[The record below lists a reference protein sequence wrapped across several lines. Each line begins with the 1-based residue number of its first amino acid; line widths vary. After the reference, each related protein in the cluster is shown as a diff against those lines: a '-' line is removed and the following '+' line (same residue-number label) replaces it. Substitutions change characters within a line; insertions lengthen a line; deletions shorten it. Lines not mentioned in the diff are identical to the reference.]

1 LEQTIKKPEPQK
13 LKRGLQNRHIQLI
26 ALGGAIGT
34 GLFLGIGPAA
44 VLAGPSVILGYA
56 LAGIIA
62 FFIMRQLGE
71 MVVEEPV
78 SGSFSHFANKYWG
91 SFAGFASGWNYWVLY
106 ILVSMS
112 ELTAIGIY
120 VHFWWPEIPLW
131 TSSLFFFIVINAL
144 NFTSVKVYGEV
155 EFWFSIIKV
164 VAIIAMIGFGAYL
177 LFSGN
182 GGDQASI
189 QNLWND
195 GGFFPKGFL
204 SADGSG
210 GFQGLFAAIALIMFS
225 FGGLELI
232 GITAAEAEQPEK
244 TIPKATNQ
252 VIYRI
257 LIFYVGALI
266 ILFAL
271 SPWINITTDSSPFV
285 MVFESLKGF
294 QFNLF
299 DKTIY
304 FTSLI
309 ANMLNVIVLT
319 AALSVYNSCVY
330 SNSRMLYGLAEQG
343 NAPSFL
349 SKLNKSSVP
358 LNALLISSLF
368 VAICIIV
375 NKLMPEKALEILM
388 SLVVSSLIIN
398 WLMISITHLKFR
410 RSKDAKQIKTKFPS
424 YIYPISNYICLLFL
438 VGILVIMWITGLKI
452 SVELIPV
459 WILLLYICYVF
470 VNKQKNKDNG
480 VLNKT
485 IK

>member
-1 LEQTIKKPEPQK
+1 LKPTHEKPAEQQ
-13 LKRGLQNRHIQLI
+13 LRRGLQNRHIQLI

-56 LAGIIA
+56 MAGVIA

-78 SGSFSHFANKYWG
+78 SGSFSHFAYRYWG
-91 SFAGFASGWNYWVLY
+91 TFAGFASGWNYWILY

-112 ELTAIGIY
+112 ELTAIGVY
-120 VHFWWPEIPLW
+120 VQFWWPEIPLW
-131 TSSLFFFIVINAL
+131 ASSLFFFLTINAL
-144 NFTSVKVYGEV
+144 NLSSVKVYGEA

-164 VAIIAMIGFGAYL
+164 IAIIAMIIFGIYL
-177 LFSGN
+177 LLSGT
-182 GGDQASI
+182 GGPQASI

-195 GGFFPKGFL
+195 GGFFPRGL
-204 SADGSG
+204 LASDGQG
-210 GFQGLFAAIALIMFS
+210 GYQGLFAAIALIMFS

-232 GITAAEAEQPEK
+232 GITAAEADQPEK
-244 TIPKATNQ
+244 TIPRATNQ

-266 ILFAL
+266 ILFSL
-271 SPWINITTDSSPFV
+271 SPWKSITTDSSPFV

-294 QFNLF
+294 EFSF
-299 DKTIY
+299 FGKTVY

-309 ANMLNVIVLT
+309 ANALNLIVLT

-349 SKLNKSSVP
+349 SKLNKNHVP
-358 LNALLISSLF
+358 VMATLVSALF
-368 VAICIIV
+368 VAICIVV
-375 NKLMPEKALEILM
+375 NKLMPEKALSILM

-398 WLMISITHLKFR
+398 WLMITVVHLKF
-410 RSKDAKQIKTKFPS
+410 KKNNANTKFPS
-424 YIYPISNYICLLFL
+424 FLYPLSNYICLVFL
-438 VGILVIMWITGLKI
+438 VGILVLMWITGMKLP
-452 SVELIPV
+452 VELIPG
-459 WILLLYICYVF
+459 WIVFLYLCYV
-470 VNKQKNKDNG
+470 VVKRRRKQQG
-480 VLNKT
+480 
-485 IK
+485 

>member
-1 LEQTIKKPEPQK
+1 MKQEQENPESQK
-13 LKRGLQNRHIQLI
+13 LQRGLQNRHIQLI

-56 LAGIIA
+56 LAGVIA

-78 SGSFSHFANKYWG
+78 SGSFSHFAYKYWG
-91 SFAGFASGWNYWVLY
+91 PFAGFSSGWNYWVLY

-131 TSSLFFFIVINAL
+131 TSSLFFFIAINAL
-144 NFTSVKVYGEV
+144 NLTSVKVYGEA

-164 VAIIAMIGFGAYL
+164 VAIIAMIIFGVYL
-177 LFSGN
+177 LFSGS
-182 GGDQASI
+182 GGEQASI
-189 QNLWND
+189 KNLWND
-195 GGFFPKGFL
+195 GGFFPKGLF
-204 SADGSG
+204 STDAKG

-232 GITAAEAEQPEK
+232 GITAAEAENPEK

-266 ILFAL
+266 ILFSL
-271 SPWINITTDSSPFV
+271 SPWKSITTDSSPFV
-285 MVFESLKGF
+285 MVFETLKGF

-299 DKTIY
+299 GNTIY
-304 FTSLI
+304 FTSII
-309 ANMLNVIVLT
+309 ANVLNLIVLT

-330 SNSRMLYGLAEQG
+330 SNSRMLYGLAQQG
-343 NAPSFL
+343 NAPAFL
-349 SKLNKSSVP
+349 SKLNKSHVP
-358 LNALLISSLF
+358 VKAILVSGLF
-368 VAICIIV
+368 AAICIVI
-375 NKLMPEKALEILM
+375 NKLIPEKALEILM

-398 WLMISITHLKFR
+398 WLMISITHFKF
-410 RSKDAKQIKTKFPS
+410 KKAKQAAGIQTKFPS
-424 YIYPISNYICLLFL
+424 FIYPLSNYICLVFL

-452 SVELIPV
+452 SVELIPG
-459 WILLLYICYVF
+459 WLLLLYICYLLVKR
-470 VNKQKNKDNG
+470 NKEKQVK
-480 VLNKT
+480 L
-485 IK
+485 